1 MPIRS
6 APTAGVV
13 RSRRYA
19 AHVRIAL
26 AVFGAGLLWA
36 DPEVHVHTYGAA
48 IGLAVIGLTGVVE
61 SMVVHERW
69 LKLEEALSCVAAVC
83 IVGVG
88 GGEVSAIT
96 LLWLVA
102 AAVGVLAR
110 GGRVGGAGRLL
121 VLGALFSPLFIHG
134 SMSAENL
141 GLALGAVALLLTTG
155 RISRETGE
163 LLRQARHD
171 ADHDVLTGLLGRDGF
186 RRRVDVLALR
196 ASVHGPASLILVDI
210 DDFGAVN
217 KRHGH
222 AAGDALLVSVA
233 AAMRGVLRPE
243 DALGRVG
250 GDEFAAFTFGA
261 DPERLAQRLLHAIGA
276 AAAGEPDAKGAA
288 GVAQCP
294 QDGDDVEALLA
305 AADVAL
311 GVAKRREQRRI
322 SVYWG
327 APLTSNS
334 STGARAALERLTRG
348 EGLTMAVQPIVDLDT
363 GRLHAFEALA
373 RFETRGGEGPLHW
386 LSLADELGMRAELEL
401 ACLDAALDLVPS
413 LPAGT
418 RLSVNLSAPM
428 LLDPRVEQ
436 RFDAQPDLSRLIVEV
451 TEETLVRHG
460 TAVEHVVTELRAR
473 GALVAVDDIGAGYSG
488 LGQLAVLRPAYL
500 KLDRALVRDIDTDPA
515 RGSLVRMLVDYA
527 RDTGGLLVA
536 EGVETVA
543 ELDEVRLAGAPLAQG
558 YLLGRPG
565 EPWPEVQFRGL
576 GRSERPLTPPGERD
590 TRRRA
595 GGRVRLDM

>member
-1 MPIRS
+1 MPARP

-19 AHVRIAL
+19 AHVRIAIAL
-26 AVFGAGLLWA
+26 FGGGLLLA
-36 DPEVHVHTYGAA
+36 DPDVHMQTTAAA
-48 IGLAVIGLTGVVE
+48 IGLGVIGLTGVVE
-61 SMVVHERW
+61 RMVVHERW
-69 LKLEEALSCVAAVC
+69 LKLEEALSCVAAVF

-88 GGEVSAIT
+88 AGQVSAIT

-110 GGRVGGAGRLL
+110 GGRVGSVGRVL
-121 VLGALFSPLFIHG
+121 VVGALFSPLFVHG

-141 GLALGAVALLLTTG
+141 GLAVGSIALLLATG

-163 LLRQARHD
+163 LLRQARYD
-171 ADHDVLTGLLGRDGF
+171 ADHDALTGLLAGDAF
-186 RRRVDVLALR
+186 RRRVDTLALR
-196 ASVHGPASLILVDI
+196 ASSDDPASLILVDI

-222 AAGDALLVSVA
+222 AAGDALLAAVA
-233 AAMRGVLRPE
+233 GAMRGVLRPE

-250 GDEFAAFTFGA
+250 GDEFAVFCFCD
-261 DPERLAQRLLHAIGA
+261 DPEPVAQRLLEAI
-276 AAAGEPDAKGAA
+276 AAAGQRQAKGAA
-288 GVAQCP
+288 GVGQCP
-294 QDGDDVEALLA
+294 QDGDDAEALLA

-311 GVAKRREQRRI
+311 RVAKRGEDRRV

-334 STGARAALERLTRG
+334 TTGARAALERLIRG
-348 EGLTMAVQPIVDLDT
+348 EGLAMAVQPIVDVET
-363 GRLHAFEALA
+363 GRPHAFEALA
-373 RFETRGGEGPLHW
+373 RFAIRGGEGPVHW

-401 ACLDAALDLVPS
+401 ACLDAALALMPT
-413 LPAGT
+413 LPAGS

-428 LLDPRVEQ
+428 LIDPRAEQ

-460 TAVEHVVTELRAR
+460 PAVEHIVAELRER
-473 GALVAVDDIGAGYSG
+473 GTLVAVDDIGAGYSG
-488 LGQLAVLRPAYL
+488 LGQLAALQPAYL
-500 KLDRALVRDIDTDPA
+500 KLDRALVRDIDTDAA

-527 RDTGGLLVA
+527 RSTGGLLVA
-536 EGVETVA
+536 EGVETAA
-543 ELDEVRLAGAPLAQG
+543 ELVEVRLAGAPLVQG
-558 YLLGRPG
+558 FLLARPG
-565 EPWPEVQFRGL
+565 KPWPAVDTEPLRRGNL
-576 GRSERPLTPPGERD
+576 QLT
-590 TRRRA
+590 
-595 GGRVRLDM
+595 